1 MTNWLH
7 FTNEEMKCKGTDEC
21 HMDEKFM
28 EKLERLRADYDSPM
42 IISSGY
48 RDISYNTAIG
58 GSPNSSHTK
67 GKAVDVVIGG
77 HDAFRLLR
85 LAIIHQFTGIGVS
98 QRGMFERRFLH
109 FDTMEDAD
117 QHPRPWIWS
126 YK

>member
-21 HMDEKFM
+21 HMDAKFM
-28 EKLERLRADYDSPM
+28 EKLERLRADYDKPM
-42 IISSGY
+42 VVSSGY

-58 GSPNSSHTK
+58 
-67 GKAVDVVIGG
+67 VVGG
-77 HDAFRLLR
+77 HDSFKLLR
-85 LAIIHQFTGIGVS
+85 LAVIHKFTGIGVS

-109 FDTMEDAD
+109 LDTMEDAD
-117 QHPRPWIWS
+117 QHPRPWVWS